1 MSETLEEQQH
11 PEAPV
16 TGLLH
21 REFAAELTVAEGRTV
36 DVRIVPYGEKIT
48 HNDGHGGVPRGQPYT
63 EEWASGA
70 FNHQL
75 NAAFRVIANVEHEQ
89 GVAGMIGHG
98 LALRDEPDGLH
109 GSFAI
114 HQTDR
119 GETALELIR
128 GGVLSGVSLEAR
140 PRAAVKLAAGA
151 IRRTKADLV
160 NVAFTRFG
168 AYKNALVLAVREEAE
183 IVDEDLLPVDMD
195 PELVERLRARGVV
208 LPDRYK
214 AHPDDTDT
222 PADAG
227 TSEDGT
233 RQTETKP
240 TSEENN

>member
-48 HNDGHGGVPRGQPYT
+48 HNDGHGGLPKGQPYT
-63 EEWASGA
+63 EEWAPGA

>member
-48 HNDGHGGVPRGQPYT
+48 HNDGHGGLPKGQPYT
-63 EEWASGA
+63 EEWAPGA
-70 FNHQL
+70 FSHQL
-75 NAAFRVIANVEHEQ
+75 NAPNRVVANYEHQEGIG
-89 GVAGMIGHG
+89 GVIGHG

-109 GSFAI
+109 GSFKI
-114 HQTDR
+114 HTTAAGD
-119 GETALELIR
+119 TALELIR
-128 GGVLSGVSLEAR
+128 DGVLTSVSLEAR
-140 PRAAVKLAAGA
+140 PRSAVKLAAGA

-168 AYKNALVLAVREEAE
+168 AYKNALVLAVREEAK
-183 IVDEDLLPVDMD
+183 IVDEDLVPADMD
-195 PELVERLRARGVV
+195 PELVKRLRARGFV
-208 LPDRYK
+208 LPDRYQ
-214 AHPDDTDT
+214 AHPDDPDT

-240 TSEENN
+240 TSEES